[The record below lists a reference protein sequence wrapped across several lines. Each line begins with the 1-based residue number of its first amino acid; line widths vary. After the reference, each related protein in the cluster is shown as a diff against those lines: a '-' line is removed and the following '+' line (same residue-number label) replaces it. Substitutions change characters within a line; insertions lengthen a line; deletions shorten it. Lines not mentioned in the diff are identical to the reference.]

1 MLKKY
6 YDQLDQNGYTITP
19 CEGKKPSLKAWT
31 KLPNNIAWK
40 TEHGD
45 KNVGILLGKNLVAI
59 DIDVYDVHASEAIAE
74 YFKKMFGDKTLQRI
88 GKHPKHLFLCK
99 SPNIN
104 IIPKKVR
111 IHLTPPQNIDG
122 SHVIEILVK
131 NHQFIAYGT
140 HPVTNSAYEWVSQK
154 NPENTPVNDLHEF
167 SLDDLTS
174 FIEDLKTILPSGW
187 KIEYVT
193 GHDKNAA
200 NDQTMPKNMQRND
213 FHPSKADVI
222 ERLNKINPD
231 VEYNEWLK
239 IGMALHHFDSNDGLQ
254 IWDEWSKKGST
265 YQSDVCTDKWKTFR
279 SDCPNAVT
287 IAYIIGLA
295 KTPSQGNS
303 HLAQIVPMDQRI
315 PYFVDNCPDFH
326 ENKGE
331 KCALSTWRNLDY
343 LLKCYDITCEYD
355 EVLKEQNI
363 KFSNDTDTGHSD
375 LKSEASLVNIR
386 SLCNLNQLSKSS
398 TDFLTILFNK
408 NRVNPVMDW
417 IESMNWDGTDRI
429 KELVNSIEL
438 SNAGDSDYAL
448 EIIKLWLIQCFAALD
463 GAERSP
469 IPYKI
474 PKYEL
479 CLVFTGSQGAKK
491 TTWFKSL
498 LPNDLEEYYK
508 EGVTLNLG
516 NKDSEKAA
524 ISGWIVEL
532 GEIDSTFKK
541 SAISELKGF
550 FSKRYD
556 EIRLPYA
563 RTPSDY
569 KRRTSFC
576 GSVNDVNFLHDTT
589 GNRRYLPLQVEK
601 CNYRHQVEIQQLWAQ
616 IRHLYLNGA
625 QWWATDEQDILFN
638 KMQCCHQVSSYVI
651 ESIEEAFDLEKST
664 KIRGEFMTLTK
675 ILQVCGINIPSRPQ
689 MSEASTYLQKCG
701 IQRIKNSSWGYY
713 ICHRQ

>member
-1 MLKKY
+1 
-6 YDQLDQNGYTITP
+6 
-19 CEGKKPSLKAWT
+19 
-31 KLPNNIAWK
+31 
-40 TEHGD
+40 
-45 KNVGILLGKNLVAI
+45 
-59 DIDVYDVHASEAIAE
+59 
-74 YFKKMFGDKTLQRI
+74 
-88 GKHPKHLFLCK
+88 
-99 SPNIN
+99 
-104 IIPKKVR
+104 
-111 IHLTPPQNIDG
+111 
-122 SHVIEILVK
+122 
-131 NHQFIAYGT
+131 
-140 HPVTNSAYEWVSQK
+140 
-154 NPENTPVNDLHEF
+154 
-167 SLDDLTS
+167 
-174 FIEDLKTILPSGW
+174 
-187 KIEYVT
+187 
-193 GHDKNAA
+193 
-200 NDQTMPKNMQRND
+200 
-213 FHPSKADVI
+213 
-222 ERLNKINPD
+222 
-231 VEYNEWLK
+231 
-239 IGMALHHFDSNDGLQ
+239 
-254 IWDEWSKKGST
+254 
-265 YQSDVCTDKWKTFR
+265 
-279 SDCPNAVT
+279 
-287 IAYIIGLA
+287 
-295 KTPSQGNS
+295 
-303 HLAQIVPMDQRI
+303 
-315 PYFVDNCPDFH
+315 
-326 ENKGE
+326 
-331 KCALSTWRNLDY
+331 
-343 LLKCYDITCEYD
+343 
-355 EVLKEQNI
+355 
-363 KFSNDTDTGHSD
+363 
-375 LKSEASLVNIR
+375 
-386 SLCNLNQLSKSS
+386 
-398 TDFLTILFNK
+398 
-408 NRVNPVMDW
+408 MDW
-417 IESMNWDGTDRI
+417 IESKDWDDTDRI
-429 KELVNSIEL
+429 KELVDSIEL
-438 SNAGDSDYAL
+438 NNADDSDYAL

-469 IPYKI
+469 IAYKI

-516 NKDSEKAA
+516 NKDSEKTA

-563 RTPSDY
+563 RTSSDY

-638 KMQCCHQVSSYVI
+638 KMQGCHQVSSYVI